1 MQLISYSRPQ
11 DSNVGIHQLKVATRC
26 NTIDLKILHKL
37 ASVRRPNKR
46 HIICQEM
53 GKDNGGALKNTRNK
67 IFWTLICLIKDMI
80 FWIVFW
86 DMHRWILTRSGWG
99 HREWNRES
107 LGTNRPSPILQ
118 TVLTQP
124 DPRFVVDKPSLA
136 RLSTTLFT
144 NNGASLS
151 RRITEKDFEAPYFL
165 DEDRRDC
172 KWGVFSLLRSQNGSL
187 CL

>member
-37 ASVRRPNKR
+37 SSVRRPNKR

-53 GKDNGGALKNTRNK
+53 GKGQRWSSK
-67 IFWTLICLIKDMI
+67 IFLTLICLIKDMI
-80 FWIVFW
+80 FWIVFR

-99 HREWNRES
+99 HLEWNRES

-118 TVLTQP
+118 NVLTQP

-151 RRITEKDFEAPYFL
+151 RRITEKDFEASYFL

-172 KWGVFSLLRSQNGSL
+172 KWGIFYLPRSQNGSL